1 MSRMTTLDFITILVW
16 GLIILLTIIVIS
28 NYLDYRKTS
37 KKIEKPQQTIN
48 TIEQMK
54 KPKEE
59 KVQDFFEVRYKVD
72 KIIAEKYKL

>member
-1 MSRMTTLDFITILVW
+1 MTTLDFITILVW

-37 KKIEKPQQTIN
+37 KKIQKPQQTIN